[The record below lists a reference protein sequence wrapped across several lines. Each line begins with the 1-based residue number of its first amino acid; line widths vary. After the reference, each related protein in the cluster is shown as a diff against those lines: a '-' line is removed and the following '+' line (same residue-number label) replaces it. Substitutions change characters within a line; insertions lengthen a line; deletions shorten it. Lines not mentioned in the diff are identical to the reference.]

1 MKKLLLAA
9 AVSISVSSITH
20 AESAFNYNMLQ
31 LSYTNTTIGI
41 DDTDMEFSGQSYELF
56 LSKEL
61 ENQLFFYGNAVAGV
75 IDDSVTEDN
84 VRINADVTAS
94 GFAVGVGRYFILN
107 EKADAYL
114 RGGISYSTYDLEMTG
129 TNTSNNATVSVEE
142 DDSDTS
148 VDLELGARLHLDKA
162 NQFELSPYIEMSSQ
176 NGDTYKGVGA
186 RLGFNVSPQIQLQ
199 GMFSTSIDDDIDDI
213 GVAIRIYM

>member
-1 MKKLLLAA
+1 
-9 AVSISVSSITH
+9 
-20 AESAFNYNMLQ
+20 
-31 LSYTNTTIGI
+31 
-41 DDTDMEFSGQSYELF
+41 
-56 LSKEL
+56 
-61 ENQLFFYGNAVAGV
+61 
-75 IDDSVTEDN
+75 
-84 VRINADVTAS
+84 
-94 GFAVGVGRYFILN
+94 
-107 EKADAYL
+107 
-114 RGGISYSTYDLEMTG
+114 MTG
-129 TNTSNNATVSVEE
+129 TNTTNNATASFEE

-148 VDLELGARLHLDKA
+148 VDLELGARLYLDKA